1 MSGFTNT
8 FKKVSAPAKRMEVPT
23 DVDTITDANAD
34 RAETIKLFQQYGT
47 WFLAP
52 EEVRTL
58 MPEYP
63 LDPRFRG

>member
-1 MSGFTNT
+1 MSGFTDT
-8 FKKVSAPAKRMEVPT
+8 FKKMSAPAKRMEVPA

-52 EEVRTL
+52 EEVR
-58 MPEYP
+58 
-63 LDPRFRG
+63 